1 MKNKTNIASA
11 HSTKLLFQD
20 IASHCE
26 VSKRHRLFTICK
38 KGCPSE
44 AATSRASRTCSSA
57 FSPNSMELLTFA
69 SSLKSSS
76 LRASMSSRSVVSKE
90 RPEKL
95 PYPSMYPSSTSGRSA
110 RDIFNDCVVSP
121 TQHCWLKHW

>member
-1 MKNKTNIASA
+1 MMNKTNIASA

-20 IASHCE
+20 IARHCE
-26 VSKRHRLFTICK
+26 VSKRHRLYTICK

-44 AATSRASRTCSSA
+44 VATSKASRTCSSA
-57 FSPNSMELLTFA
+57 FSPTSMEHLTFA

-76 LRASMSSRSVVSKE
+76 LRASMSSLSVVSKE

-95 PYPSMYPSSTSGRSA
+95 PYPSMCPSPTSGQSA
-110 RDIFNDCVVSP
+110 MDIFNDCVVSP
-121 TQHCWLKHW
+121 TQHC

>member
-11 HSTKLLFQD
+11 HSTQLLFQD

-26 VSKRHRLFTICK
+26 LSKRHRLCTICQ

-57 FSPNSMELLTFA
+57 FSPTSMELLTFA

-90 RPEKL
+90 RPEKV
-95 PYPSMYPSSTSGRSA
+95 PYPSMYPSSTSGQSA

-121 TQHCWLKHW
+121 TQHC